1 MANFFE
7 DNPDLQ
13 SYLDHPMLKEI
24 VKLREGDFSEAET
37 FPYAPESVEDALDN
51 YRRTLSL
58 AGSICGDFV
67 APRAEEVDEEGPHY
81 CDGRV
86 DYPRG
91 IAESIK
97 RFAQADLM
105 GFTLPRRYGGL
116 NMPVTAYTALIEM
129 VSRADAALMTIVG
142 LQDIAETVN
151 AFADDETKNA
161 FLPRFASGEVTGA
174 MVLTEPDAGSDLQ
187 AVQTRGGIAA
197 EQDEEGHWHI
207 NGVKRFI
214 TNGCGDILLVM
225 ARTEPN
231 VKDARGLSLFLV
243 ERDDTVRIRRIEN
256 KMGIHGSPTCEM
268 QFNNTHGI
276 LIGRR
281 KFGLIKYVMAL
292 MNGARLGIA
301 AQSLG
306 IAEAA
311 WREALSYA
319 REREQFGRPIIE
331 FPAVYDMLTR
341 MKMNIEA
348 ARALVYHTSMIVDFE
363 KSLEK
368 KMQEDRSLKA
378 EQSKYARLAATLTP
392 MSKYYASELSNR
404 VAYDALQIHG
414 GSGYMKEYA
423 VERLTRDARI
433 TTIYEGTTQLQVVA
447 AIGGVLAGSLD
458 GQFDEWARRE
468 WPDQLKPLADKL
480 ADARQTVRRCIDY
493 IHEKDDREYTDFYA
507 RRLVDVAMETYIGHL
522 LLEQAE
528 TSDHKR
534 TIAAMFINDLIPR
547 LNMNAAYVTSG
558 DTSIIAEH
566 HAVLN

>member
-7 DNPDLQ
+7 DNPDIQANLE
-13 SYLDHPMLKEI
+13 HPTLKEI
-24 VKLREGDFSEAET
+24 VKLREGDFSEAAT
-37 FPYAPESVEDALDN
+37 CPYAPENLDDALDN

-58 AGSICGDFV
+58 AGSICADFV
-67 APRAEEVDEEGPHY
+67 APRAEEVDLEGPHY
-81 CDGRV
+81 CDGKV
-86 DYPRG
+86 EYPRG

-97 RFAQADLM
+97 RFAQANLM

-116 NMPVTAYTALIEM
+116 NMPITAYTAFIEM
-129 VSRADAALMTIVG
+129 VSRADASLMTIVG
-142 LQDIAETVN
+142 LQDIAETVH
-151 AFADDETKNA
+151 AFADDETKDA
-161 FLPRFASGEVTGA
+161 FLPRFADGSVTGA

-207 NGVKRFI
+207 SGVKRFI
-214 TNGCGDILLVM
+214 TNGCGHILLVM
-225 ARTEPN
+225 VRTEPN
-231 VKDARGLSLFLV
+231 VKDARGISLFLV
-243 ERDDTVRIRRIEN
+243 EQDDTVCIRRIEN

-301 AQSLG
+301 SQGLG

-311 WREALSYA
+311 YREALSYA
-319 REREQFGRPIIE
+319 REREQFGQAIIN
-331 FPAVYDMLTR
+331 FPAVYDMLAR

-348 ARALVYHTSMIVDFE
+348 ARALVYHTSMMVDFE
-363 KSLEK
+363 KLLE
-368 KMQEDRSLKA
+368 QKA
-378 EQSKYARLAATLTP
+378 EQDRSFKAEQAKYAKIAATLTP
-392 MSKYYASELSNR
+392 MAKYYASELSNR
-404 VAYDALQIHG
+404 AAYDALQIHG

-447 AIGGVLAGSLD
+447 AVGGVLAGNLQ
-458 GQFDEWARRE
+458 GQLEQWQQRQ
-468 WPDQLKPLADKL
+468 WPEQLQLLADKL
-480 ADARQTVRRCIDY
+480 ADAQQALRRCVEY
-493 IHEKDDREYTDFYA
+493 LHEKENREYADFYA
-507 RRLVDVAMETYIGHL
+507 RRLVDVAMETYIGYL

-528 TSDHKR
+528 TTEHKL
-534 TIAAMFINDLIPR
+534 TIATMFINDLIPR
-547 LNMNAAYVTSG
+547 LKMNADYITSG
-558 DTSIIAEH
+558 DMSIISGHE
-566 HAVLN
+566 AVLG